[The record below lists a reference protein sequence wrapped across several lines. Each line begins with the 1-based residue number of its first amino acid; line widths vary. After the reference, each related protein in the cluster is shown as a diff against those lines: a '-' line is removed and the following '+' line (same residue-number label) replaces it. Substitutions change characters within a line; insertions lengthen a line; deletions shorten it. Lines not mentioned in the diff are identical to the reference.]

1 MPRILIVDD
10 SATDRCMV
18 GSLVAQDTRAEID
31 YAFDG
36 LDALAAIGRQR
47 PDLVITDLVMP
58 RMNGLELTAEVR
70 RGFPGVPIILMTS
83 QGNEEIAV
91 EALQRGAASYVS
103 KSKLAVK
110 MLDTVQMVLAA
121 SDRLQS
127 QARLERY
134 LVRSRREFVLEN
146 DPSLFGPLLAC
157 LQEESDR
164 FQLWDDSERTRV
176 GIALQEA
183 LTNAVFHGNLELS
196 GAMREEDEDA
206 YHSLAVLRRHQ
217 SPYAERQLR
226 VEADFSHAEARFV
239 IRDEGPGFNPH
250 LLPDPT
256 DPANLE
262 RVSGRGILLMRTFM
276 DKVEFNQMGNQVAM
290 AKFACRPAQPETTD
304 K

>member
-18 GSLVAQDTRAEID
+18 GSLVAQYSRAEIN
-31 YAFDG
+31 YAHDG
-36 LDALAAIGRQR
+36 LDALAAIARQT

-70 RGFPGVPIILMTS
+70 RRFPGVPIILMTS

-103 KSKLAVK
+103 KSKLAVNL
-110 MLDTVQMVLAA
+110 LDTVHMVLAVN
-121 SDRLQS
+121 DRLHT

-217 SPYAERQLR
+217 PPYAQRQLR
-226 VEADFSHAEARFV
+226 VEADFSHDGARFV
-239 IRDEGPGFNPH
+239 IRDEGPGFNPQ

-256 DPANLE
+256 DPANIE

-276 DKVEFNQMGNQVAM
+276 DEVQYNESGNQVAM
-290 AKFACRPAQPETTD
+290 TKRACHCGQRSAAD
-304 K
+304 

>member
-18 GSLVAQDTRAEID
+18 GSLVAEGGFAEIE
-31 YAFDG
+31 YALDG
-36 LDALAAIGRQR
+36 FDALAAIGKRR

-70 RGFPGVPIILMTS
+70 RGFPGIPIILMTS

-103 KSKLAVK
+103 KSKLAAK
-110 MLDTVQMVLAA
+110 MRDTVQMVLAA
-121 SDRLQS
+121 ADRLQS

-164 FQLWDDSERTRV
+164 FRLWDDAERTRV

-196 GAMREEDEDA
+196 GALREEDEDA

-217 SPYAERQLR
+217 SPYAERQVR
-226 VEADFSHAEARFV
+226 VEADFSQTVARFV
-239 IRDEGPGFNPH
+239 IRDEGPGFDPRQ
-250 LLPDPT
+250 LPDPT

-276 DKVEFNQMGNQVAM
+276 DEVQYNEVGNQVAM
-290 AKFACRPAQPETTD
+290 VKHACGSFRRQAAG
-304 K
+304 